1 MSSSAL
7 AAACQAALGEML
19 SAITITPQ
27 DQVILTVYSTNLIA
41 AMQAL
46 RTGRGLYFDMLIDIA
61 GVDYL
66 EYGKADW
73 SVSKATGRGFSRG
86 VEKDIESD
94 SDNNLS
100 KEIPQRFAV
109 VYQLLSI
116 GLNQRVCV
124 KTFVDNDLL
133 LIPSVVSV
141 WQSAN
146 WYERE
151 VFDLFGI
158 LFDGHPDLRRILTDY
173 EFVGH
178 PFRKDFP
185 LIGHV
190 EMRYDAKQKRVVY
203 EPVSIEP
210 RTLVPKTI
218 RHNHPV
224 ETRVE
229 TGKSV
234 V

>member
-1 MSSSAL
+1 MSSSATL

-19 SAITITPQ
+19 SSIVITPQ
-27 DQVILTVYSTNLIA
+27 DQVLLTVYSTELLA

-46 RTGRGLYFDMLIDIA
+46 RNGRGLLFDMLIDIA

-66 EYGKADW
+66 EYGKSEW
-73 SVSKATGRGFSRG
+73 STTEASGQGFSRG
-86 VEKDIESD
+86 VEEKGQASQFP
-94 SDNNLS
+94 S
-100 KEIPQRFAV
+100 RFAV
-109 VYQLLSI
+109 VYQLLSVA
-116 GLNQRVCV
+116 LNQRVCV
-124 KTFVDNDLL
+124 KTFVDNELL
-133 LIPSVVSV
+133 LLPSVIPV

-151 VFDLFGI
+151 IFDLFGI
-158 LFDGHPDLRRILTDY
+158 LFDGHPDLRRLLTDY

-210 RTLVPKTI
+210 RTLAPKTI
-218 RHNHPV
+218 R
-224 ETRVE
+224 EGG
-229 TGKSV
+229 GKEA
-234 V
+234 